1 MTIHSHKRNVLFS
14 SAIKWF
20 VFFWYLLILPVINIS
35 FCQRLHDF
43 IISLVLFLK
52 ISSYGCFTQSTNLHI
67 LLLLN
72 CNELLS
78 SLHYQIE
85 ETPRVQ
91 FIHSV
96 CKKSKNVHPHPQRIQ
111 YGAEENRWGNQTS
124 KTSMNSCQLYDVFL
138 VTRCYLG
145 ERSQSRISQAS
156 FVCIVNNTA
165 NFQAALYNM
174 VS

>member
-1 MTIHSHKRNVLFS
+1 MVC
-14 SAIKWF
+14 
-20 VFFWYLLILPVINIS
+20 FFLKFYLILPVINIYC
-35 FCQRLHDF
+35 CQRLPDF

-52 ISSYGCFTQSTNLHI
+52 IASYGCFTQSTNLHI

-72 CNELLS
+72 CNELLFN
-78 SLHYQIE
+78 LHYQIE
-85 ETPRVQ
+85 DTLRVQ
-91 FIHSV
+91 FIRSV

-138 VTRCYLG
+138 GTRCYLG

-156 FVCIVNNTA
+156 FICIVNTTA
-165 NFQAALYNM
+165 SFQAALHNV